1 MTCLI
6 NIGRIFLLISSRLS
20 VHPHTQMKQREI
32 CLGYL
37 CGTSCSEV
45 LARRLESFWLNLT
58 ITDNFREALQ
68 TRVSALVSSLNY

>member
-1 MTCLI
+1 
-6 NIGRIFLLISSRLS
+6 
-20 VHPHTQMKQREI
+20 
-32 CLGYL
+32 LGYL